1 MFQSKASAEGVRVGM
16 NRPDVQ
22 YAINDRRFYEEFDT
36 VSSIRGP
43 VHRVLIEANDPQGI
57 VNLFVVELVL

>member
-16 NRPDVQ
+16 NRPELQ
-22 YAINDRRFYEEFDT
+22 YAINDQRFYEEFDT

-43 VHRVLIEANDPQGI
+43 VHQVRIEANDPQGI